1 MEEQALDLLDA
12 AYRKA
17 EHREIEGK
25 DALVFQDS
33 DAANWYGFNVGSVVL
48 AGDTPEAH
56 TYRRVMESLLD
67 SGAVAVPLIR
77 DRGLS
82 GSTVYEI
89 TRGGVEML
97 HEAGRIA

>member
-33 DAANWYGFNVGSVVL
+33 DAANAVGLST
-48 AGDTPEAH
+48 AARYTPEAR
-56 TYRRVMESLLD
+56 TY
-67 SGAVAVPLIR
+67 
-77 DRGLS
+77 
-82 GSTVYEI
+82 T
-89 TRGGVEML
+89 
-97 HEAGRIA
+97 AG

>member
-33 DAANWYGFNVGSVVL
+33 DAANAVGLST
-48 AGDTPEAH
+48 AARDTPRGAYLH
-56 TYRRVMESLLD
+56 RRVMESPLD

-89 TRGGVEML
+89 TTHGVEML

>member
-25 DALVFQDS
+25 DALVFPFKT
-33 DAANWYGFNVGSVVL
+33 AMPP
-48 AGDTPEAH
+48 TPWDFLPRRV
-56 TYRRVMESLLD
+56 TPPRRVPNRRVMESLLD

-77 DRGLS
+77 DRDLL

-89 TRGGVEML
+89 TTHGVEML

>member
-33 DAANWYGFNVGSVVL
+33 DAANAVGLSL
-48 AGDTPEAH
+48 P
-56 TYRRVMESLLD
+56 RRVTPPRR
-67 SGAVAVPLIR
+67 VP
-77 DRGLS
+77 
-82 GSTVYEI
+82 T
-89 TRGGVEML
+89 
-97 HEAGRIA
+97 AG

>member
-33 DAANWYGFNVGSVVL
+33 DAANAVGLST
-48 AGDTPEAH
+48 AARDTPEAH

-89 TRGGVEML
+89 TTHGVEML

>member
-1 MEEQALDLLDA
+1 MDA

-33 DAANWYGFNVGSVVL
+33 DAANAVGLST
-48 AGDTPEAH
+48 AARDTPEAR
-56 TYRRVMESLLD
+56 TYRWVMESLLD
-67 SGAVAVPLIR
+67 SGAVAVPLIG
-77 DRGLS
+77 DRGLL

-89 TRGGVEML
+89 TTHGVEML

>member
-33 DAANWYGFNVGSVVL
+33 DAANAVGLST
-48 AGDTPEAH
+48 AARDTPEAR

-67 SGAVAVPLIR
+67 SEAVAVPLIR

-89 TRGGVEML
+89 TTHGVEML

>member
-1 MEEQALDLLDA
+1 LEEQALDLLDA

-33 DAANWYGFNVGSVVL
+33 DAANAVGLST
-48 AGDTPEAH
+48 AARDTPEAR

-67 SGAVAVPLIR
+67 SGAVAVPPIR

-89 TRGGVEML
+89 TTHGVEML

>member
-1 MEEQALDLLDA
+1 MPPTPWDFLSTA
-12 AYRKA
+12 AR
-17 EHREIEGK
+17 
-25 DALVFQDS
+25 
-33 DAANWYGFNVGSVVL
+33 
-48 AGDTPEAH
+48 DTPEAR

-89 TRGGVEML
+89 TTHGVEML

>member
-1 MEEQALDLLDA
+1 LEEQALDLLDA

-33 DAANWYGFNVGSVVL
+33 DAANAVGLST
-48 AGDTPEAH
+48 AARDTPRRVPN
-56 TYRRVMESLLD
+56 RRVMESLLD

-82 GSTVYEI
+82 GSTFYEI
-89 TRGGVEML
+89 TTHGVEML

>member
-33 DAANWYGFNVGSVVL
+33 DAANAVGLST
-48 AGDTPEAH
+48 AARDTPRGAYLPPGDGVPVGLRGCGGPPH
-56 TYRRVMESLLD
+56 T
-67 SGAVAVPLIR
+67 
-77 DRGLS
+77 
-82 GSTVYEI
+82 
-89 TRGGVEML
+89 
-97 HEAGRIA
+97 

>member
-33 DAANWYGFNVGSVVL
+33 DAAN
-48 AGDTPEAH
+48 
-56 TYRRVMESLLD
+56 
-67 SGAVAVPLIR
+67 AV
-77 DRGLS
+77 GLS
-82 GSTVYEI
+82 TAAVTPPRRI
-89 TRGGVEML
+89 PT
-97 HEAGRIA
+97 AG